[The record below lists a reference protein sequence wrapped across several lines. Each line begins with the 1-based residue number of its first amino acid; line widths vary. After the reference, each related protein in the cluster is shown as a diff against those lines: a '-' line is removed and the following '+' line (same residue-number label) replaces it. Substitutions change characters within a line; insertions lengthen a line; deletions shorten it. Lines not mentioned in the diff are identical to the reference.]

1 MDKENPN
8 ENISTLNSQKTP
20 EILYNYG
27 ISLYKV
33 SRFEE
38 AFRCFEKSSHTLKH
52 NPRLWYYM
60 ALCSLHFN
68 LSRQQLILSEDS
80 QSDVF

>member
-8 ENISTLNSQKTP
+8 ECISTLTSQKTP

-27 ISLYKV
+27 LALYKV
-33 SRFEE
+33 GRFEE

-52 NPRLWYYM
+52 HPRLWYYM
-60 ALCSLHFN
+60 ALSCLHLN
-68 LSRQQLILSEDS
+68 LTRQ
-80 QSDVF
+80 